1 MVTGEDALRFLP
13 QKNLL
18 DFIKRLM
25 SLGEVHAPKADGPV
39 IDLRKIDDPNDVAID
54 FEQTR
59 QGLRTIVEPQNEVL
73 MTYDAKNSLPA
84 RESLPK
90 MKDVVVFWCRPC
102 DARALTFLDDNFYDD
117 PTDDPYYSSR
127 RQHLFIIGLG
137 CDKPFPYCFC
147 SSTGGNPFSKDNL
160 DILMT
165 QIIGGYL
172 LDIETERGKELEK
185 KTEDL
190 LRAPTKEQIASAN
203 EIHEKAL
210 TKLRRKAPL
219 DIAEFSKRSDELF
232 ESPFWKKWG
241 EKCIGCGI
249 CTYLCPTCWC
259 FDMADIESKG
269 KGYRI
274 RSWDSCQFPLFTL
287 HTSGHNPRPDKA
299 SRVRQRVMHKYCYH
313 PTNYQGRIAC
323 VGCGRCSELCP
334 MDIDLIGI
342 LEDISAV
349 GEKDA

>member
-1 MVTGEDALRFLP
+1 MVMGEEAVRFLP

-18 DFIKRLM
+18 DFIRRLM
-25 SLGEVHAPKADGPV
+25 NIGELYAPKAEGPV
-39 IDLRKIDDPNDVAID
+39 IDLVRINDPNDVAVD
-54 FEQTR
+54 FDQTR

-73 MTYDAKNSLPA
+73 MTYDTKNPLPA
-84 RESLPK
+84 RESLPGS
-90 MKDVVVFWCRPC
+90 KDRIVFWCRPC
-102 DARALTFLDDNFYDD
+102 DARALMFLDDNFYDD
-117 PTDDPYYSSR
+117 PTDDPYYSR
-127 RQHLFIIGLG
+127 RREHLFIIGLG
-137 CDKPFPYCFC
+137 CDKPFPNCFC
-147 SSTGGNPFSKDNL
+147 GSIGGSPFSKDNL

-172 LDIETERGKELEK
+172 LEIETDQGKRLEK
-185 KTEDL
+185 TAEDL
-190 LRAPTKEQIASAN
+190 LRAPTKEQIASAE
-203 EIHEKAL
+203 EIHKNAVGRM
-210 TKLRRKAPL
+210 RRKVPS
-219 DIAEFSKRSDELF
+219 DIAGFSERVAEIF
-232 ESPFWKKWG
+232 ESPVWKKWG

-259 FDMADIESKG
+259 FDITDIESRG
-269 KGYRI
+269 KGYRM

-299 SRVRQRVMHKYCYH
+299 SRVRQRVMHKFCYH
-313 PTNYQGRIAC
+313 PSNYPKHIAC

-342 LEDISAV
+342 LNDISAA